1 YLVRDSRPAGSVFDE
16 LLQIE
21 PAIEGNFDGVADL
34 APREPTQHIF
44 PEKSAIHAKTDLT
57 SGQREG
63 RQLVPQFSQKT
74 QRGLAIMHVPRAIA
88 HSQHMRRLSKVRHDW
103 VVARNLS

>member
-1 YLVRDSRPAGSVFDE
+1 MGDLAPVDSHRQRSSPRRCYSGHDEARYLVRDSRPAGSVFDE

-74 QRGLAIMHVPRAIA
+74 QRGLA
-88 HSQHMRRLSKVRHDW
+88 
-103 VVARNLS
+103 